1 MASSILELVIVLL
14 WTCLSSTPSRQK
26 YPLYSK
32 FFPTRVALESF
43 FSSVSLVFAPGLL
56 EVLQASTPPTIAYF
70 KGLPT
75 ECKSIWAIYLLVLE
89 KQGYRPK
96 IYIGSGTAA
105 KHGVSSRLGQYTRGQ
120 VLPIRV
126 EKALNDGYAIEH
138 KGILCSTPV
147 PSAALVPLR
156 RLIFIIME
164 ATFTFYFWALAS
176 TTEYGYSM
184 ADFCPWA
191 RDTLEYDGLC
201 SHNPLYEAPAGD
213 FSLSAEE
220 LEAIAAEVADRR
232 ASYMVDYRENVK
244 NEDPESYY
252 AAAREQRA
260 KWVKNN
266 PEKAAANDRR
276 TIAKAVK
283 EKRHY
288 CAICDH
294 AFTKGAKLK
303 THLAGPKHA
312 AKAAL
317 VLQATSV
324 A

>member
-1 MASSILELVIVLL
+1 MASALLELVLVLL
-14 WTCLSSTPSRQK
+14 WTCLCSSPEKNKHPMYNRFFPSRD
-26 YPLYSK
+26 
-32 FFPTRVALESF
+32 TLEIL

-70 KGLPT
+70 KTLPT
-75 ECKSIWAIYLLVLE
+75 ECKKIWGVYLLVLE

-96 IYIGSGTAA
+96 IYIGSGTDARN
-105 KHGVSSRLGQYTRGQ
+105 GVSTRLAQYGTGQI
-120 VLPIRV
+120 LPRYV
-126 EKALNDGYAIEH
+126 ANALNNGYAIEH
-138 KGILCSTPV
+138 KGIICSMPV
-147 PSAALVPLR
+147 PSAVAVPLN
-156 RLIFIIME
+156 RLLFLLLE
-164 ATFTFYFWALAS
+164 ATFTFYFWAMVGK
-176 TTEYGYSM
+176 TEYGYSM
-184 ADFCPWA
+184 AAFCPWA

-201 SHNPLYEAPAGD
+201 SHNPLCESTFSDY
-213 FSLSAEE
+213 SLSAEE
-220 LEAIAAEVADRR
+220 LSAMAVQMEERR
-232 ASYMVDYRENVK
+232 ARYMIDYRENAK
-244 NEDPESYY
+244 NKDPEAYY
-252 AAAREQRA
+252 AAAREQRS
-260 KWVKNN
+260 KWVKKN
-266 PEKAAANDRR
+266 PEKAAAADRR

-283 EKRHY
+283 EKKHY